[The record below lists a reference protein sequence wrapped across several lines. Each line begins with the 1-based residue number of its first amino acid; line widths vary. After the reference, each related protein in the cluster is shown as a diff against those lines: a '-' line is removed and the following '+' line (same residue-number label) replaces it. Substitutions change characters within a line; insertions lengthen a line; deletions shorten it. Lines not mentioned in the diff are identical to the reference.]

1 MLGWAWSLQKRQIE
15 RGMMNLFLKRM
26 LTDWKYI
33 IDFWKRF
40 LDFFGVKSL
49 SQNYPMWELYVFK
62 R

>member
-1 MLGWAWSLQKRQIE
+1 
-15 RGMMNLFLKRM
+15 MNLFLKRM

-33 IDFWKRF
+33 IGSLKRF

-49 SQNYPMWELYVFK
+49 SQNCPMWELYVFK

>member
-1 MLGWAWSLQKRQIE
+1 MLGWAWSLQKRQIK

-33 IDFWKRF
+33 IDSWKRF